1 MHCCR
6 TLIAMILGVS
16 LLVGFGADGLAQS
29 TDTGAETETTTDTAL
44 LTSNWNLSCTPDSS
58 TQELLCEASQTIA
71 FAESRQTLLIVFV
84 TPWKQANATDPFVLR
99 FQLPHGLDLPQGV
112 QIQIDDESEQSPVIQ
127 TSTQVGVYA
136 RIGLSERLLASLKKG
151 ATMNVVFT
159 AMNGNKF
166 SVPVSLDGFSAIFAK
181 LQ

>member
-16 LLVGFGADGLAQS
+16 LLMGFGADGLAQS
-29 TDTGAETETTTDTAL
+29 TDTGAETETTSSAAL
-44 LTSNWNLSCTPDSS
+44 VTSNWNLSCTPDSG

-71 FAESRQTLLIVFV
+71 FAESRQTLLIAFV
-84 TPWKQANATDPFVLR
+84 TPWNQDNATDPVVLR

-127 TSTQVGVYA
+127 TSTQVGV
-136 RIGLSERLLASLKKG
+136 
-151 ATMNVVFT
+151 
-159 AMNGNKF
+159 
-166 SVPVSLDGFSAIFAK
+166 
-181 LQ
+181 